1 MDFLKKYKMPL
12 ILWSMCTFYLAFQ
25 LIVRLS
31 AGLLREEIMMKF
43 PIDIESFGVF
53 AGAYYIGYAGMQVP
67 MGILVDKFN
76 LKIVV
81 ISCVLTTALGTF
93 IYTLSPSWNLIIFA
107 RFLVGTGSA
116 VAFISAAKVIKLYFP
131 TKYQTSLM
139 GATFAIGL
147 LGGVIGGGPMQQV
160 FFQLGCDKTFLILT
174 IIAIAIAFI
183 IFLIDDAK
191 IEKADEYIT
200 DRVTYNNIIK
210 IIFNPFVLAI
220 GLCGGFMV
228 GSFEGFA
235 DIWAIPYF
243 EQIYGYSKA
252 QSTFLSI
259 SCFYLGMGIG
269 GQLLAWIGS
278 KINNSAITIIFIT
291 GIITCI
297 IFAILFYFDKI
308 TFFPLIILMFI
319 LGVAGSYQIL
329 AFSIANNMVNKSFA
343 GLVTGMINCL
353 IMAFGV
359 IVHKLMAKTIQFFWD
374 GATNASGSPIYT
386 KQVLI
391 YGISVVPALCL
402 IGMFGFLIISYYS
415 SNTSKVKT

>member
-43 PIDIESFGVF
+43 PIDIESFGAF

-67 MGILVDKFN
+67 IGILVDKFS

-131 TKYQTSLM
+131 KQYQTSFM

-147 LGGVIGGGPMQQV
+147 LGGVIGGGPMQEV
-160 FFQLGCDKTFLILT
+160 FSQLGCDKTFVILT

-183 IFLIDDAK
+183 IFLIDDGK
-191 IEKADEYIT
+191 IEKTDESIT
-200 DRVTYNNIIK
+200 DIVTYNNIIK

-228 GSFEGFA
+228 GSFEGFV

-269 GQLLAWIGS
+269 GQLLAWIDS
-278 KINNSAITIIFIT
+278 KLNSAITIIFIT

-308 TFFPLIILMFI
+308 AFIPLMILMFI
-319 LGVAGSYQIL
+319 LGGAGAYQIL
-329 AFSIANNMVNKSFA
+329 AFSIANNIVDKSFA

-374 GATNASGSPIYT
+374 GAINASGSPIYT

-402 IGMFGFLIISYYS
+402 IGMFGFLIISYYN
-415 SNTSKVKT
+415 NTKSHI